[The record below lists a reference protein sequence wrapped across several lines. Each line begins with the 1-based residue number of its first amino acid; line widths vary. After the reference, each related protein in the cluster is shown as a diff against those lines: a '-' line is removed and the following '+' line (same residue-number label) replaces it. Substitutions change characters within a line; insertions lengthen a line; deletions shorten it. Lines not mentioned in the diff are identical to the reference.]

1 MRPTFLGFEA
11 SKTALFASQKAL
23 DITGNNLAN
32 INSQGYTRQRV
43 DQVSVNYM
51 NPNTSAGYLHN
62 QVSLAGQGTNV
73 IGIGQTRDKLLDT
86 AFRNQSADVGDYA
99 TRSAIMTD
107 IEDALQEYDT
117 GVDGNG
123 YGLRNAVSELF
134 DALEDFS
141 TDAGNPTFAAVTSDA
156 FENVVR
162 SIRETTEALDE
173 VADKYKDSL
182 ATDVADVNKY
192 FNEIKDY
199 NKRIKDALV
208 SNEYTSE
215 YGPNELLDAR
225 NKVLD
230 ELAAYG
236 EIGVSYNTD
245 GTINVSLGSKT
256 AVKGLEV
263 DELMYSENSDGTVNV
278 LWKSTAQAADTGK
291 GILSAESQLLNGR
304 GINMQNNTESS
315 DRGILYYKDK
325 INSFAVRFAAICNN
339 TIPDEVDADGS
350 VLSYKKLIGCEAKDG
365 SVYPDMHVDANNIWI
380 TDELSE
386 SATYLLTDNGKNTDN
401 SGLLNLTAK
410 LSNSQYDFGGY
421 TGTFENFVDDYVV
434 TLGSDLSYINENYE
448 AAVTVGNNIS
458 EMRDSVTGVSETE
471 ETANMLMY
479 NRAFQA
485 ASRMMTVMD
494 DLLDVIINQMAV

>member
-1 MRPTFLGFEA
+1 
-11 SKTALFASQKAL
+11 
-23 DITGNNLAN
+23 
-32 INSQGYTRQRV
+32 
-43 DQVSVNYM
+43 
-51 NPNTSAGYLHN
+51 
-62 QVSLAGQGTNV
+62 
-73 IGIGQTRDKLLDT
+73 
-86 AFRNQSADVGDYA
+86 
-99 TRSAIMTD
+99 
-107 IEDALQEYDT
+107 
-117 GVDGNG
+117 
-123 YGLRNAVSELF
+123 
-134 DALEDFS
+134 
-141 TDAGNPTFAAVTSDA
+141 
-156 FENVVR
+156 
-162 SIRETTEALDE
+162 
-173 VADKYKDSL
+173 
-182 ATDVADVNKY
+182 
-192 FNEIKDY
+192 
-199 NKRIKDALV
+199 
-208 SNEYTSE
+208 
-215 YGPNELLDAR
+215 
-225 NKVLD
+225 
-230 ELAAYG
+230 
-236 EIGVSYNTD
+236 
-245 GTINVSLGSKT
+245 
-256 AVKGLEV
+256 
-263 DELMYSENSDGTVNV
+263 
-278 LWKSTAQAADTGK
+278 
-291 GILSAESQLLNGR
+291 
-304 GINMQNNTESS
+304 MQNNTESS

-339 TIPDEVDADGS
+339 TIPDKVDADGS

>member
-32 INSQGYTRQRV
+32 INSKGYTRQRV

-51 NPNTSAGYLHN
+51 NPNTAAGYLHN

-73 IGIGQTRDKLLDT
+73 VGIGQTRDKLLDT
-86 AFRNQSADVGDYA
+86 AYRNQNAEIGDQA
-99 TRSAIMTD
+99 TRSAILTD
-107 IEDALQEYDT
+107 IEDALQEYDL
-117 GVDGNG
+117 GQEGNG
-123 YGLRNAVSELF
+123 FGLRDAVSDLF

-141 TDAGNPTFAAVTSDA
+141 TDAGNPTFAAVASDA

-162 SIRETTEALDE
+162 SIREANEALDE
-173 VADKYKDSL
+173 VSDKYKDQLS
-182 ATDVADVNKY
+182 TDVADVNAYLK
-192 FNEIKDY
+192 EIADY
-199 NKRIKDALV
+199 NKRVREALV
-208 SNEYTSE
+208 SLEYTTE

-225 NKVLD
+225 NEVLD
-230 ELAAYG
+230 NLSAYG
-236 EIGVSYNTD
+236 EVGVKYNSD
-245 GTINVSLGSKT
+245 GTIDVSLGSRT
-256 AVKGLEV
+256 AVKGTEV
-263 DELMYSENSDGTVNV
+263 DELMYSENTDGTTNV
-278 LWKSTAQAADTGK
+278 LWKSTASYADTGS
-291 GILSAESQLLNGR
+291 GILSATNKLINGR
-304 GINMQNNTESS
+304 GTAIQNGTESS

-325 INSFAVRFAAICNN
+325 VNSFAVRFAAVCNN
-339 TIPDEVDADGS
+339 TIPDEVDADGN
-350 VLSYKKLIGCEAKDG
+350 VLSYKKLVGCEVDSG
-365 SVYPDMHVDANNIWI
+365 DVYPDMHVDASNIWI
-380 TDELSE
+380 TDDLKA
-386 SATYLLTDNGKNTDN
+386 SATYLLNDNGKNIDN

-410 LSNSQYDFGGY
+410 LTTSEYEFEGFK
-421 TGTFENFVDDYVV
+421 GTFENFVSDY
-434 TLGSDLSYINENYE
+434 TIKLGSDLSYINENYE

>member
-62 QVSLAGQGTNV
+62 QVALAGQGTNV

-86 AFRNQSADVGDYA
+86 AYRNQSADVGDYA
-99 TRSAIMTD
+99 TRSSIMTD
-107 IEDALQEYDT
+107 IEDALQEFDT
-117 GVDGNG
+117 GRDGNG

-141 TDAGNPTFAAVTSDA
+141 TDAGSPTYAAVTSDA

-173 VADKYKDSL
+173 LSAKYKDSL
-182 ATDVADVNKY
+182 STDVNDVNLY
-192 FNEIKDY
+192 FKEIVDY

-208 SNEYTSE
+208 SNDYTSE

-230 ELAAYG
+230 ELSAYG
-236 EIGVSYNTD
+236 ELGISYNKD
-245 GTINVSLGSKT
+245 GTINVSLGGKT
-256 AVKGLEV
+256 AVKGLEM
-263 DELMYSENSDGTVNV
+263 DELMYSENTDGTVNV
-278 LWKSTAQAADTGK
+278 LWKSEAVPADTGK
-291 GILSAESQLLNGR
+291 GILMAQKNMLNGSGLER
-304 GINMQNNTESS
+304 QNNTETT
-315 DRGILYYKDK
+315 DRGIRYYKEK
-325 INSFAVRFAAICNN
+325 IDSFAVRFAAICNT
-339 TIPDEVDADGS
+339 TIPDQVDADGN
-350 VLSYKKLIGCEAKDG
+350 VLSYKKLIGCEMPDG
-365 SVYPDMHVDANNIWI
+365 EVYPDMHVDANNIWI
-380 TDELSE
+380 TDDLSE
-386 SATYLLTDNGKNTDN
+386 SATYLLNKNGKDIDNT
-401 SGLLNLTAK
+401 GLLNLTAK
-410 LSNSQYDFGGY
+410 LTNSQFEFDGF
-421 TGTFENFVDDYVV
+421 TGTFENFVSDYVV
-434 TLGSDLSYINENYE
+434 TLGSDLSYVNENYE

>member
-32 INSQGYTRQRV
+32 INSIGYTRQRV

-51 NPNTSAGYLHN
+51 NTSTAAGYLHN
-62 QVSLAGQGTNV
+62 QVAIAGQGTSV

-86 AFRNQSADVGDYA
+86 AFRNQSADVGDYS

-107 IEDALQEYDT
+107 IEDALQEFDT

-134 DALEDFS
+134 EALEDFS
-141 TDAGNPTFAAVTSDA
+141 TDAGSPTFAAVTSDA

-162 SIRETTEALDE
+162 SIRETTEALDNLS
-173 VADKYKDSL
+173 DKYKDSL
-182 ATDVADVNKY
+182 KTDVDDVNQY
-192 FNEIKDY
+192 FKEIADY
-199 NKRIKDALV
+199 NRRIKDALV
-208 SNEYTSE
+208 SNDYTSE

-236 EIGVSYNTD
+236 EIGVSYNSD

-263 DELMYSENSDGTVNV
+263 DDLMYSENTDGTVNV
-278 LWKSTAQAADTGK
+278 LWKSSAQPADTGK
-291 GILSAESQLLNGR
+291 GILSAEQKMLNGR
-304 GINMQNNTESS
+304 GVNMQSNTESA

-325 INSFAVRFAAICNN
+325 INSFAVQFAAICNN
-339 TIPDEVDADGS
+339 TIPDQVDTDGT
-350 VLSYKKLIGCEAKDG
+350 VLSYKKLVGCEMPDG
-365 SVYPDMHVDANNIWI
+365 EVYPDMHVDANNIWI

-386 SATYLLTDNGKNTDN
+386 SARYLLNDNGKNIDN
-401 SGLLNLTAK
+401 TGLLNLTAK
-410 LSNSQYDFGGY
+410 LTNSKLEFDGY

-434 TLGSDLSYINENYE
+434 TLGSDLSYVNENYE